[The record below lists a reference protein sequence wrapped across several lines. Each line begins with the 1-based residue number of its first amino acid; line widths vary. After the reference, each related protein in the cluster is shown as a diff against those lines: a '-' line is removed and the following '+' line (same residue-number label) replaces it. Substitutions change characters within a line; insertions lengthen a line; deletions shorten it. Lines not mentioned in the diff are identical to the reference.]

1 MGKLNGKVALVTGG
15 GSGIGRAAALAFA
28 AEGARVVVA
37 DVVVQGGEE
46 TVRMITQKG
55 GEAIF
60 VKTDVSR
67 AAEVEALV
75 RKAVDTFGR
84 LDCAANN
91 AGINGQTQS
100 LTDCTE
106 ENWDRVIGI
115 DLKGVWLCMK
125 YEIPEMLKHGGG
137 AIVNT
142 ASIAGLV
149 MAGTAP
155 YTAAKHGVIGLT
167 KVAAAE
173 YGSQGIRANA
183 VCPGVIRTPM
193 TEPLLKEMPEVINM
207 MTAASPMGR
216 LGEADEI
223 GRAIVWL
230 CTPEA
235 SCITGAALP
244 VDGGYVIR

>member
-1 MGKLNGKVALVTGG
+1 M
-15 GSGIGRAAALAFA
+15 AFA
-28 AEGARVVVA
+28 AAGAKVVVA
-37 DVVVQGGEE
+37 DVVVQSGEE
-46 TVRMITQKG
+46 TVRMVKQKG

-60 VKTDVSR
+60 CKADVAR
-67 AAEVEALV
+67 AADVEALV
-75 RKAVDTFGR
+75 KKAVDTFGR

-125 YEIPEMLKHGGG
+125 YEIPQMLKHGGG

-173 YGSQGIRANA
+173 YATQGIRVNA

-193 TEPLLKEMPEVINM
+193 TEPLLKEMPEVMNM
-207 MTAASPMGR
+207 MTAATPMAR
-216 LGEADEI
+216 LGEAEEI

-235 SCITGAALP
+235 SFITGAALP